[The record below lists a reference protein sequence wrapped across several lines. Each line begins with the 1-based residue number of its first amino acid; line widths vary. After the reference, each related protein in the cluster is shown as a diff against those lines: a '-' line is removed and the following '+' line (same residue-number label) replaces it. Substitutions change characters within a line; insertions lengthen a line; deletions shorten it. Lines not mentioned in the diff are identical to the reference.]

1 MDERHWWFATK
12 LQETFHVGAY
22 DSPTM
27 LEDFMAEQS
36 TLDYINDFLAP
47 EGHTKLFFYCP
58 KADPNSLLPRK
69 MNVSSSCAKLKEIMD
84 GEAICLYFLRSN
96 LERVIDPTCVEKEVF
111 CGEIKENPLVQFS
124 SLLSEIFS
132 PILHAQ
138 KDWGHCLE
146 DDIAHFLNQFDKYT
160 NTLAEFANTII
171 TPPQILKKPES
182 QVTSDFK
189 QNRAAAVNPSI
200 LQEYENLVLEWIST
214 IENFLTDGLEE
225 RNDPFAGPLSE
236 LEKWKRRQKLLT
248 SVTDQLKSKDCKG
261 VIAVL
266 ITAKSKVL
274 KRWKAIDAS
283 ITDAFNET
291 KDKVKYLESLHK
303 YFDQL
308 LFVGNNSLV
317 NICSNT
323 LPGLMASVRQMDSI
337 SRFYARN
344 GYLGLLF
351 SKITNQLVLAA
362 RHYIKSSTTVLE
374 EDKLW
379 SKVQEEIDASS
390 NQTLQQPKQKGKRK
404 GNKDV
409 LFANDD
415 GFLARL
421 NVCLSLQKQYRDM
434 LRSLRDGLG
443 GSHTLSPS
451 VLQPV
456 AAAKRSVIT
465 NSTSNLMTPS
475 VGGSP
480 IRLSL
485 SQSTRMKGDHESL
498 TSHGSSGIAFT
509 DEESI
514 ITHLDN
520 FCNHVRSMIDII
532 HTLSQFCKLRNDIRN
547 LPRVEMDA
555 VIHVVSPVEDQSSHN
570 THLKVLINDGGKP
583 STERSGSE
591 HSHLAEGFYESGKP
605 DGAFKSILLGVD
617 DDEEVKEVYSPS
629 MELQSISCL
638 LQENINAIRSP
649 LESVVTTDTFLDVEG
664 KGKENFEEQYMLFL
678 AGVQRMEIY
687 VSNYLKGAFQLKL
700 NIRRALE
707 ILTSFNCVMNRPG
720 LRSVLSE
727 KFLEVFGWF
736 ESELEAVQTIY
747 ESKKESPPLLR
758 NSPIVAGAITW
769 SRALLKKIEDPMKIF
784 KENKFVTTYRDF
796 GRIVK
801 FYNRIATA
809 LVKFENLWLSLW
821 KSRVD
826 SACSGLKISLLAYHP
841 ETRQLLVNADGR
853 LLELIQESKSLVRLG
868 IQVPDAAIDVLKQE
882 HRLKVYKQSLEL
894 VLENYYKVCQDVPLP
909 LLKLLTPHMES
920 VLHYLQPG
928 VSTLNWSSMNIDA
941 YLHQVHSANARL
953 KEIVDGVKEVISKNI
968 ERNIDEIRRVI
979 LFDKKLATSRV
990 WNIEEFVEEE
1000 VKSMSLQGR
1009 RVHDMVKDVENSLQE
1024 VIAIANQRHISSPG
1038 SRQVTPS
1045 PSSLGLDKS
1054 GIAVTPHLTK
1064 IGTIASSAPGTRA
1077 ATTVSGLTDESVI
1090 GDIFGHYCGLVYQAI
1105 LESIVSSL
1113 LVVGDCVKPPGRM
1126 HSGIE
1131 VESRKTSRSSWDA
1144 SSEEG
1149 SDLGDFSESLS
1160 SQISYWNTSNLEG
1173 LLQFEVGVQFNI
1185 PDIVI
1190 KPSLQTIQD
1199 GVQRVAAHLVDISK
1213 TIMWW
1218 AADVNE
1224 SFHHSVT
1231 QDQQVSILMEQLST
1245 AVTSL
1250 QPTVDRQLFK
1260 FRRYDFLWKD
1270 DMHAL
1275 YQAFVESD
1283 PGTNMFKL
1291 EVENLQSIE
1300 QDVLGIP
1307 DRLNVGSVCLNTSPI
1322 KDSLHGFSIAWKTRY
1337 SSQLHEE
1344 AKVELDKIVIHRNS
1358 IYEQLSQ
1365 PVITLDDLNSAF
1377 QLLQELSDMENT
1389 IDDTY
1394 LPVENIY
1401 AKLRDYN
1408 LYLPRKEVEEVDNLR
1423 DEWVK
1428 LMTLAEKVRDEL
1440 LVQKRGI
1447 FEQELDKEVKAFVV
1461 NVIQFRNSFDS
1472 QGPGVPGVRP
1482 AEAVAR
1488 LQDFQQRYT
1497 QFEAKRKTLDS
1508 VQLLFGIVPTP
1519 FPELDKTGEE
1529 LELLGLLYGLFQR
1542 FISFDQSFRDTLW
1555 SEVDLIVTN
1564 QEMEHYWQECLRLPP
1579 RIQEWD
1585 AYKEM
1590 RDAIKLYLDVFP
1602 TLHKL
1607 NSREIR
1613 NRHWL
1618 QVMSVTGSSFQLEAH
1633 IFKLVHLLDIG
1644 LLQHQAA
1651 IEEICRCASRELELE
1666 AKMRSTEEEWTEQ
1679 VLTFENFKNRGLV
1692 SLSHSNTEHLLDL
1705 LEDAQAT
1712 LALML
1717 TSRHIGPLRDEAA
1730 AWAIKLKEIGEVLEQ
1745 WLTVQN
1751 LWQHLEE
1758 VFSHSGTAK
1767 DLPQEY
1773 NRFARVDKSFMK
1785 MMKRAYETR
1794 NVLQCCVGGD
1804 VPKSQML
1811 KHLGE
1816 ELEICFK
1823 SLVGFLDSKRKVFP
1837 RFCFVND
1844 PVLLAILSQPYS
1856 LDSVKP
1862 HLKCIFNG
1870 VHDVTIH
1877 QLELEAGET
1886 GKKSVLPST
1895 FKTKAGAFPD
1905 SSHDFGRWKKIS
1917 DTAVNA
1923 AKEYEGNRKKSSAV
1937 PSSLDMR
1944 TAEPEIWHG
1953 HLAKNV
1959 AVAVMSEQGEI
1970 LELTT
1975 KVALVTGVD
1984 SWLAEL
1990 SKSINESLHFCVV
2003 DCVQD
2008 IESGQSIEEWIS
2020 KYPSQVCRLGLL
2032 YIWTKECETGIGD
2045 IRIDRKALP
2054 NTSRRFWSL
2063 ISKLP
2068 NLLSKGYWKHTDTPM
2083 TTCQKLRLESL
2094 VSQGM
2099 YLRDVLDDL
2108 NRRKLRDVLD
2118 FEWKRNIRFYGS
2130 DNNRAPARTL
2140 PSVIPSFERVAVRPP
2155 SSEPKISTG
2164 QQINDELCI
2173 HMLDSQLAYGNEFYG
2188 CDVSLALT
2196 PMTERCFLTLTQ
2208 AVWNFYGGSLVG
2220 PSGTGKTETIKGLAL
2235 LFGRYLVSLSCC
2247 PRMSSSAV
2255 AKFIVGLAEEGC
2267 WGLLD
2272 EFHRVNAEC
2281 LSVMVFEIQAVLLSL
2296 RGGLATCT
2304 LEDGKEVI
2312 VQPNFSVFLT
2322 ISTNGGATFELPP
2335 EMRAMF
2341 RSVAVVMPDTSI
2353 ILRAYCAGQ
2362 GFKSPKILAD
2372 RLKLVGDIC
2381 KEQLSGKSH
2390 HNFSLSSLVGV
2401 IQHAGNKRSS
2411 QGPIGNKLSTATA
2424 ESTRPSSSQ
2433 SVNIQSGPGKERA
2446 SQFGQKDKKPTTPS
2460 TISSGARL
2468 EHSLVLQSLQECI
2481 GPRLSPEELN
2491 IFNMVLRDIFYSLP
2505 KPPTPAYH
2513 ITKVV
2518 QDFESVLLT
2527 NTKEKGF
2534 VPHRPWITKIHQ
2546 LWTLSKVH
2554 RGIIVAG
2561 PPGTGKSS
2569 CISALVETLSECSL
2583 IKHKNTGS
2591 QMHSHKLQRINPL
2604 SVSDPA
2610 VMFGKVNVSNDFED
2624 GIFTAYFRKANKGHS
2639 VHKMTTWI
2647 CLDAPLH
2654 HEWAEFLSSTLDK
2667 GQYLSLQNGERYYL
2681 SDEVKFVFE
2690 TDDLTHSSP
2699 STVSRCG
2706 VVHMDES
2713 VLGWKP
2719 LADAWLASRSPQE
2732 RHCLQKAF
2740 NAAVDVISQ
2749 FVQYEARPFMK
2760 ICEVGMFNT
2769 CLAMLKALLEG
2780 NTDIGGELHIERLFI
2795 FSLIW
2800 SFGALLDEADR
2811 RRFSEILLS
2820 LTSALPDYDQEISV
2834 FDYYVDESGEWDPW
2848 QSRVPE
2854 VSYFDASDLLGEVF
2868 VDTMDTIRTRQFME
2882 LASASGRNILLT
2894 GPSGCGKTSLIN
2906 DFLDKQEDKDQI
2918 VMRYVYSGTSGAASL
2933 QQFVESNV
2941 YHRQGFV
2948 YGAKKGK
2955 ILNLFIDDLSIP
2967 QPDEFGVQ
2975 GVNELLRQVLDEKV
2989 LFNTEKPFD
2998 RRVLEG
3004 VVVTAAM
3011 NMQSE
3016 PVTSGVHQKVPE
3028 RLKRHFAVFRLPP
3041 PKADS
3046 LFTVVTSILEA
3057 NMAQNQGTG
3066 LPQEFHEQI
3075 VTASCKMLSSIQD
3088 VLRPSPSPGRC
3099 HHQFNLRDITRVFQG
3114 LKNCS
3119 EEMRADEEYMVSLW
3133 QHEMTRVVKDRISRS
3148 VDIKWFEKTLKAV
3161 IKENFPELPANSPS
3175 PLFITFPLDAGTY
3188 AQRPVTQGRAAPKI
3202 LLQPVDNITEVS
3214 PALQNFLKRYNDE
3227 FSGEGLDLSISSHV
3241 MFHVVRLHRILS
3253 YKNRGNALLIG
3264 SIGAHLTSLVS
3275 LALYMLEYPIHPVD
3289 CSFPNTFLDG
3299 LRSAVRQAGCDGKT
3313 TTVLFSASD
3322 LRDDMYLDVLNSLLI
3337 SGEYPPLFSADEL
3350 DSLLQALMP
3359 AIKKKFSNFLA
3370 DPMKFFITRVKANL
3384 HIILCIPPSHR
3395 LLRIGSRCYP
3405 GILYG
3410 CQMNFVKEWPQYALE
3425 GEAVHYMERH
3435 QVLSDICEQTRD
3447 KVVSTLSTIHGH
3459 VLRECHQIPWAG
3471 EDHLSPRAQ
3480 SPPED
3485 GDATEPRSLSILLEK
3500 INLKHQRKSDF
3511 NGTEDVYVGP
3521 TTYVQF
3527 MHCFRHIFRD
3537 KRKESNERVERLTRA
3552 LATLEQTRQDALLIK
3567 DVISQTK
3574 QQLSTATVKSDELLE
3589 ALTAKA
3595 TALEKL
3601 KAKLGIGSATLSAF
3615 VALIDSEIDE
3625 EDTALLQDDDSDEL
3639 DEEFEKLRNSNIK
3652 SRRLKVME
3660 EIQLAEGALQDSKV
3674 ALKKAQEQVKHW
3686 MSKVDR
3692 SLCERLRAFQSPPPM
3707 AGMVMVMVMVL
3718 LGKSEFAPGIGGAGS
3733 SHPITTRH
3741 ERKGEGTSLGTGSD
3755 EVSRTSSATQVR
3767 KRATAK
3773 ETPPKSGVQT
3783 PMLGVNSE
3791 GKVDRTTWKAI
3802 QQTMNDSQ
3810 KFLDS
3815 LHNIPWKEGLSD
3827 DILKGV
3833 QSFLAASNGG
3843 DVVDG
3848 DPGAPGLGASASMYQ
3863 SSSSGGRSST
3873 VPDRKPQGITITAA
3887 KYSSED
3893 AAVLVE
3899 YTVALVEYT
3908 RLYKPFRKAND
3919 YLQQLLREQEDGVKQ
3934 READETVQLEENEKA
3949 PTPEPEAELTE
3960 ADLPD
3965 LQEAVSN
3972 LQQEYDDAVVVK
3984 HNLKNDVESSS
3995 ERLKA
4000 AAGLLQSLKDME
4012 REWKAYVDEYTS
4024 SEILLA
4030 NCVAAAA
4037 FLTYCG
4043 AMGVDRRKR
4052 MGKFFMQVCRDNGL
4066 KVQHQH
4072 LFSRLTLPEFLKG
4085 KITLKTWQHMQLPT
4099 DPISMDTMCIFSQ
4112 EECSDC
4118 WALLCDPQ
4126 RIAITWVL
4134 TMLGHTTLVKYKEL
4148 RGHLETCLMEGTTLV
4163 VTDVDVNDLEIDR
4176 RFHFI
4181 LRSRYR
4187 FLTSTAP
4194 FKLMVGEHEIE
4205 CQPGFRLVMATTFP
4219 CQAVPASIAAYVNV
4233 VEFSQSRDG
4242 LEEMFLDRFLRLEK
4256 PRMQDT
4262 RTQVVDEMVTLM
4274 EGLREAEENILE
4286 SLGSGH
4292 RLLYNLAATKKLAS
4306 IKKQHEEIV
4315 EGQTRARGIENSILQ
4330 SREGYRPIAR
4340 RAAVMFDV
4348 ARIMAEI
4355 SPAYQTSLAQFLVVF
4370 DAAIKHSERT
4380 AVKAVVERLTQSSF
4394 YTTARAL
4401 FERDRLLFA
4410 LLCALEVEDSSG
4422 RVGPGDREF
4431 LIHPSFGAAV
4441 KTALQPSVVSE
4452 TTSRAFTKK
4461 PFDWLLDE
4469 QFTNLQLLAHHYEWF
4484 QDAFDK
4490 MSKDGRETQWRQI
4503 TEHEKPEMVALPD
4516 GLDDKYTLVQR
4527 FMVIRSIRG
4536 DRLMQA
4542 AICFVT
4548 AVLGKKYTS
4557 EMPLDLPFAFRQSES
4572 RTPIVLLYSQEAN
4585 MVEKLVVEGA
4595 QRKQVELH
4603 VLALANVGIGEERLA
4618 RKMIHRA
4625 MVQGHWV
4632 LLHNAHN
4639 APRLLAALDSFMQE
4653 TKTVDNEFRLWVSV
4667 QPHPQIPSSLLQ
4679 SAIKIVADS
4688 PKNAK
4693 DSLQR
4698 SLQWVDSDL
4707 LRVSARQEW
4716 PAVLHNICMLH
4727 SLVRLRTRYGLTG
4740 WNKGLDLM
4748 NVGTAELWQALELV
4762 VREFQDNADAA
4773 SQPAGTG
4780 KSIQWNGVRYMLT
4793 EVIYGKTMSDEFDR
4807 QGLSAMVD
4815 YWISPAAVKREF
4827 EATKIKYKLPSALFS
4842 SHLKI
4847 NNLWSALE
4855 GFPGEGL
4862 EVPEACGLHPSP
4874 ETQLADDQYVF
4885 TRLNY
4890 LLDRMA
4896 SSDTLTHAFLEPST
4910 LMPSSGVI
4918 QQSSA
4923 VHTIGA
4929 GSISVVEAGVFASAS
4944 LVSLRNRKEI
4954 DLNEVCTAMLGK
4966 IPKVWSKESV
4976 YERMKKSGGAT
4987 PFNLFVISEMES
4999 MHRLLAAVRETLL
5012 TIKAATE
5019 ESLCGDRI
5027 SEELLDAADDL
5038 YHLRIPS
5045 KWSKL
5050 GGDSSP
5056 PFTWSLAGWFTDLGN
5071 RFSHIDRIIV
5081 QGRDKVPAYWLGAFF
5096 NPRRFLSIIK
5106 QEAVRNA
5113 EGKASSTEPFVFQ
5126 TEITGRDKDHLRE
5139 PPLDGMFVYGIYL
5152 WGCAWE
5158 KTTGD
5163 LLDAPPKSGP
5173 TPLPVVHIVAL
5184 PQTEK
5189 ASIND
5194 PVRAAVSYSCP
5205 CYSSRICAREPVML
5219 LDVDNK
5225 DVPSTRW
5232 PLRGLSSTLRPF

>member
-58 KADPNSLLPRK
+58 KADANSLVPRK
-69 MNVSSSCAKLKEIMD
+69 MSVASSCAKLKEVMD
-84 GEAICLYFLRSN
+84 GEAICLYFIRSN

-138 KDWGHCLE
+138 KDWGHYSE
-146 DDIAHFLNQFDKYT
+146 DDVAHFLNQFDKYT
-160 NTLAEFANTII
+160 NTLAEYANATI
-171 TPPQILKKPES
+171 TPQQILKKPES

-200 LQEYENLVLEWIST
+200 LQEYENLVLDWIST

-225 RNDPFAGPLSE
+225 RNDPFDGPLSE

-261 VIAVL
+261 VIGVL

-308 LFVGNNSLV
+308 MVGNSLV

-323 LPGLMASVRQMDSI
+323 LPGLMASVRQMDAI

-379 SKVQEEIDASS
+379 IKVQEEINSASS
-390 NQTLQQPKQKGKRK
+390 QTTHQPKQKGKRK
-404 GNKDV
+404 ANKDV

-421 NVCLSLQKQYRDM
+421 NVSLSLQKQYRDM

-443 GSHTLSPS
+443 GSHTLSMTPS
-451 VLQPV
+451 VLQPGAV
-456 AAAKRSVIT
+456 AKRSVVT
-465 NSTSNLMTPS
+465 NSTSNLMSPS
-475 VGGSP
+475 VLGSP
-480 IRLSL
+480 VRLSF

-514 ITHLDN
+514 IAHLDN
-520 FCNHVRSMIDII
+520 FCNHIRSMMDII
-532 HTLSQFCKLRNDIRN
+532 HTLSQFCKLRNDVRN
-547 LPRVEMDA
+547 LPRIQRDV
-555 VIHVVSPVEDQSSHN
+555 VIHAVSPTEDQSGHN
-570 THLKVLINDGGKP
+570 TRLKVATSDGGP
-583 STERSGSE
+583 VSVGSGSD
-591 HSHLAEGFYESGKP
+591 HSYSAEGSHSRARP
-605 DGAFKSILLGVD
+605 DSTLKSILSGLD
-617 DDEEVKEVYSPS
+617 QDEEVKDIYSPS
-629 MELQSISCL
+629 MELQSISYI
-638 LQENINAIRSP
+638 LQEIILSIRSP
-649 LESVVTTDTFLDVEG
+649 LESAITTDSFLDVEG
-664 KGKENFEEQYMLFL
+664 KGKENFEEHYTSFV
-678 AGVQRMEIY
+678 AGVQRMETYII
-687 VSNYLKGAFQLKL
+687 NYLKGVFQLKL
-700 NIRRALE
+700 NIRRGLE

-736 ESELEAVQTIY
+736 ESELEAVQNIY
-747 ESKKESPPLLR
+747 ESQKESPPLVR

-769 SRALLKKIEDPMKIF
+769 SRSLLKKIEDPMKIF
-784 KENKFVTTYRDF
+784 KENKFITTYRDF
-796 GRIVK
+796 SRIVK

-821 KSRVD
+821 KSRID
-826 SACSGLKISLLAYHP
+826 SACSGLKVSLLAFHS

-853 LLELIQESKSLVRLG
+853 LLELIQESKSLLRLG
-868 IQVPDAAIDVLKQE
+868 IQLPDTAVDVLKQE

-894 VLENYYKVCQDVPLP
+894 VLEDYYKVCQDVPQP

-953 KEIVDGVKEVISKNI
+953 KEVVDSVKHVVSESI
-968 ERNIDEIRRVI
+968 EKKIDEIRKVI
-979 LFDKKLATSRV
+979 LFDKKLATSHV
-990 WNIEEFVEEE
+990 WNVEKFVEEE
-1000 VKSMSLQGR
+1000 IKAVSQQGR
-1009 RVHDMVKDVENSLQE
+1009 RLHDMVKDVENSLQE
-1024 VIAIANQRHISSPG
+1024 VIAIANQRRISSPG
-1038 SRQVTPS
+1038 SPQVTPS
-1045 PSSLGLDKS
+1045 PSSLGFDKT
-1054 GIAVTPHLTK
+1054 GVVVTPRLTR
-1064 IGTIASSAPGTRA
+1064 IGTIMSSAPGTRA
-1077 ATTVSGLTDESVI
+1077 ATAVSGLTDESVI
-1090 GDIFGHYCGLVYQAI
+1090 GDIFGYYCSLVYQAI

-1113 LVVGDCVKPPGRM
+1113 LIIGDCVKPPGRM

-1131 VESRKTSRSSWDA
+1131 VESRKTSRSSLDA
-1144 SSEEG
+1144 FSEEG
-1149 SDLGDFSESLS
+1149 SDVGDLSDSLS
-1160 SQISYWNTSNLEG
+1160 SQFSDWNTSNLEG
-1173 LLQFEVGVQFNI
+1173 LLQFEVDVQFNI

-1199 GVQRVAAHLVDISK
+1199 GVQRVAVHLVDISK

-1231 QDQQVSILMEQLST
+1231 QDQQVSILLAELST
-1245 AVTSL
+1245 SITSL
-1250 QPTVDRQLFK
+1250 QHTVERQLFK

-1275 YQAFVESD
+1275 YQSFVDSD
-1283 PGTNMFKL
+1283 PGTTMFKL
-1291 EVENLQSIE
+1291 EVERLQSIE
-1300 QDVLGIP
+1300 QDVLEIP
-1307 DRLNVGSVCLNTSPI
+1307 NRLTVGSVCLNTSPI
-1322 KDSLHGFSIAWKTRY
+1322 KDSLHGFSVAWKMRY
-1337 SSQLHEE
+1337 STQLHEE
-1344 AKVELDKIVIHRNS
+1344 AKIELDKIVTHRNS

-1365 PVITLDDLNSAF
+1365 TVITLDDLNSAF
-1377 QLLQELSDMENT
+1377 QLLQELGDMENT
-1389 IDDTY
+1389 IDDVY

-1401 AKLRDYN
+1401 AKLREYK
-1408 LYLPRKEVEEVDNLR
+1408 LCLPRREVEEVDNLR

-1428 LMTLAEKVRDEL
+1428 LMALAEKVRDEL
-1440 LVQKRGI
+1440 LVQKRGM

-1519 FPELDKTGEE
+1519 FLELDKTGEE
-1529 LELLGLLYGLFQR
+1529 LELLGLLYGLFQQ
-1542 FISFDQSFRDTLW
+1542 FISFDQRFRDTLW

-1564 QEMEHYWQECLRLPP
+1564 QEMEHYWQECLRLPQ

-1590 RDAIKLYLDVFP
+1590 REAIKHYLDVFP

-1651 IEEICRCASRELELE
+1651 VEEICRCASRELELE

-1679 VLTFENFKNRGLV
+1679 VLTFENFKNRGQV
-1692 SLSHSNTEHLLDL
+1692 CLSHSNTEHLLDL

-1730 AWAIKLKEIGEVLEQ
+1730 AWAIKLKEISEVLEQ
-1745 WLTVQN
+1745 WLTVQD
-1751 LWQHLEE
+1751 LWKHLEE

-1773 NRFARVDKSFMK
+1773 NRFARVDKSYMK

-1844 PVLLAILSQPYS
+1844 AVLLAILSQPRS

-1862 HLKCIFNG
+1862 YLKCIFTG
-1870 VHDVTIH
+1870 VHDVTIS
-1877 QLELEAGET
+1877 QQEPEADT
-1886 GKKSVLPST
+1886 MKKSALLNTVRNKATISPVPS
-1895 FKTKAGAFPD
+1895 FDAGRF
-1905 SSHDFGRWKKIS
+1905 RKIS
-1917 DTAVNA
+1917 DIVVNA
-1923 AKEYEGNRKKSSAV
+1923 AREYDANRRKSSLV
-1937 PSSLDMR
+1937 QSNMDVRPGEPESSLS
-1944 TAEPEIWHG
+1944 
-1953 HLAKNV
+1953 HLPKNAAS
-1959 AVAVMSEQGEI
+1959 AVSSEQGEV
-1970 LELTT
+1970 LELAT
-1975 KVALVTGVD
+1975 KVALVSGVE
-1984 SWLAEL
+1984 SWLAAL
-1990 SKSINESLHFCVV
+1990 LKSLNESLHLYIV

-2020 KYPSQVCRLGLL
+2020 KYPAQVCRLGLL
-2032 YIWTKECETGIGD
+2032 YIWTKECEAGIGD

-2054 NTSRRFWSL
+2054 NASRRFWSL

-2108 NRRKLRDVLD
+2108 NRRKLRDVFD
-2118 FEWKRNIRFYGS
+2118 FEWKRNIRFYGT
-2130 DNNRAPARTL
+2130 DNSQAHERTPPPGVPCL
-2140 PSVIPSFERVAVRPP
+2140 EAAVVRPP
-2155 SSEPKISTG
+2155 SSEPPKISRDDLSDT
-2164 QQINDELCI
+2164 EVYI
-2173 HMLDSQLAYGNEFYG
+2173 HMLDSQFPYGNEFYG
-2188 CDVSLALT
+2188 SDVSLALT

-2208 AVWNFYGGSLVG
+2208 AIWNFCGGSLVG
-2220 PSGTGKTETIKGLAL
+2220 PSGTGKTETIKGLASL
-2235 LFGRYLVSLSCC
+2235 LGRYLVSLSCC

-2255 AKFIVGLAEEGC
+2255 GKVIVGLAEEGC

-2281 LSVMVFEIQAVLLSL
+2281 LSVMLFEIQAIFLSL
-2296 RGGLATCT
+2296 RGGLSTCT

-2312 VQPNFSVFLT
+2312 VKPNFSVFLT
-2322 ISTNGGATFELPP
+2322 ISTHGNTFEIPP
-2335 EMRAMF
+2335 ELRAMF
-2341 RSVAVVMPDTSI
+2341 RSVAMVLPDTSV

-2381 KEQLSGKSH
+2381 KGQLSGKSH
-2390 HNFSLSSLVGV
+2390 HKFSLSSLVGV
-2401 IQHAGNKRSS
+2401 IQNAGSKRLS
-2411 QGPIGNKLSTATA
+2411 QGTLGNKLNATTA
-2424 ESTRPSSSQ
+2424 EFTRPTSTQ
-2433 SVNIQSGPGKERA
+2433 SVNTQSGAGKDRGN
-2446 SQFGQKDKKPTTPS
+2446 QFVQKDKKPTTPS
-2460 TISSGARL
+2460 AMSSGARM

-2491 IFNMVLRDIFYSLP
+2491 IFNMVLRDVFYSLP

-2527 NTKEKGF
+2527 HTKEKGF
-2534 VPHRPWITKIHQ
+2534 VPHQPWIAKIHQ

-2569 CISALVETLSECSL
+2569 CISGLVETLSECSL

-2591 QMHSHKLQRINPL
+2591 QIHSHKLQRINPL
-2604 SVSDPA
+2604 SVSDPSL
-2610 VMFGKVNVSNDFED
+2610 MFGKVNASSDFED
-2624 GIFTAYFRKANKGHS
+2624 GIFTAYFRKANKEHS

-2654 HEWAEFLSSTLDK
+2654 HEWAEFLSSALDK
-2667 GQYLSLQNGERYYL
+2667 GKYLNLQNGERLHL
-2681 SDEVKFVFE
+2681 SDDVKFLFE
-2690 TDDLTHSSP
+2690 TDDLTDASP

-2706 VVHMDES
+2706 VVYMDES
-2713 VLGWKP
+2713 VLGWRP
-2719 LADAWLASRSPQE
+2719 LAEAWLASRSSQE
-2732 RHCLQKAF
+2732 RHCLHRAF
-2740 NAAVDVISQ
+2740 NKAMDAISQ

-2800 SFGALLDEADR
+2800 SFGALLDETDKR
-2811 RRFSEILLS
+2811 KFSEILLS

-2854 VSYFDASDLLGEVF
+2854 VSYFDAADLLGDVF
-2868 VDTMDTIRTRQFME
+2868 VDTIDTIRTRQFME

-2894 GPSGCGKTSLIN
+2894 GPAGCGKTSLIN

-2918 VMRYVYSGTSGAASL
+2918 VKRYVFSGTSGAASF
-2933 QQFVESNV
+2933 QQFVETNI

-2955 ILNLFIDDLSIP
+2955 ILNMFIDDLSIP
-2967 QPDEFGVQ
+2967 QPDEFGTQ

-2989 LFNTEKPFD
+2989 LFNTKKPFD

-3004 VVVTAAM
+3004 VVVTSAM
-3011 NMQSE
+3011 NMPSE
-3016 PVTSGVHQKVPE
+3016 PVTSGVYQQIPE
-3028 RLKRHFAVFRLPP
+3028 RLKRHFAVFRLPAP
-3041 PKADS
+3041 STDS
-3046 LFTVVTSILEA
+3046 LFTIVTSILEA
-3057 NMAQNQGTG
+3057 NMAQNQGMG

-3075 VTASCKMLSSIQD
+3075 VTASCTMLSSIQE
-3088 VLRPSPSPGRC
+3088 VFRSSPTPGRC
-3099 HHQFNLRDITRVFQG
+3099 HYQFNLRDITRVFQG

-3148 VDIKWFEKTLKAV
+3148 VDIKWFEKTLKAA

-3175 PLFITFPLDAGTY
+3175 PLFITFPLDAGLY
-3188 AQRPVTQGRAAPKI
+3188 AQRPVTQGRSAPKI
-3202 LLQPVDNITEVS
+3202 LLQPVDNIADVA
-3214 PALQNFLKRYNDE
+3214 PCLQNFLRRYNDE

-3241 MFHVVRLHRILS
+3241 MFHVVRQHRILS

-3264 SIGAHLTSLVS
+3264 SIGAHLSSLAK
-3275 LALYMLEYPIHPVD
+3275 LALYLLEYPIHPVD
-3289 CSFPNTFLDG
+3289 CSYPNTFLDG

-3313 TTVLFSASD
+3313 TTVLFTASD
-3322 LRDDMYLDVLNSLLI
+3322 LRDDMYLDALNSLFI

-3384 HIILCIPPSHR
+3384 HIILCVPPTHR
-3395 LLRIGSRCYP
+3395 LLRSGLRCYP

-3410 CQMNFVKEWPQYALE
+3410 CQMDFVKDWPQYALE
-3425 GEAVHYMERH
+3425 GEAVHYVERH
-3435 QVLSDICEQTRD
+3435 NVLFDISEKTRD
-3447 KVVSTLSTIHGH
+3447 KVVATLSTIHGH

-3471 EDHLSPRAQ
+3471 DDHVLPRAE
-3480 SPPED
+3480 SPPEVVS
-3485 GDATEPRSLSILLEK
+3485 ATEPRSLSILMEK
-3500 INLKHQRKSDF
+3500 INLKHQR
-3511 NGTEDVYVGP
+3511 NGGCNVTGDVFVGP

-3537 KRKESNERVERLTRA
+3537 RRKESNERVDRLTRA

-3567 DVISQTK
+3567 NVISETK
-3574 QQLSTATVKSDELLE
+3574 QQLSVATVKSEELLE
-3589 ALTAKA
+3589 ALTGKA
-3595 TALEKL
+3595 TVLEKL

-3615 VALIDSEIDE
+3615 VALIDSEIE
-3625 EDTALLQDDDSDEL
+3625 EDDTALLQDDDSDEL
-3639 DEEFEKLRNSNIK
+3639 DEEFEKLKNSNMK
-3652 SRRLKVME
+3652 CRRLKVME
-3660 EIQLAEGALQDSKV
+3660 EIQLAENALKDSKV
-3674 ALKKAQEQVKHW
+3674 ALKKAEEQVKHW
-3686 MSKVDR
+3686 MHKVDR

-3718 LGKSEFAPGIGGAGS
+3718 LGRPEFAPGIGGAGS
-3733 SHPITTRH
+3733 SLPTPTRH
-3741 ERKGEGTSLGTGSD
+3741 DRKGESSSLGTGSD
-3755 EVSRTSSATQVR
+3755 EASRASSATVLK
-3767 KRATAK
+3767 KRGTTKDAHQKGGA
-3773 ETPPKSGVQT
+3773 QT
-3783 PMLGVNSE
+3783 QLLGVNAE
-3791 GKVDRTTWKAI
+3791 GKVDRPTWKVI

-3810 KFLDS
+3810 KFVDS
-3815 LHNIPWKEGLSD
+3815 LHNVPWKDGLPD

-3833 QSFLAASNGG
+3833 QSFLAASTGG
-3843 DVVDG
+3843 DVNDG
-3848 DPGAPGLGASASMYQ
+3848 DLGTASPGASASMYQ
-3863 SSSSGGRSST
+3863 TSLGGRTSVAT
-3873 VPDRKPQGITITAA
+3873 DRRPQGITITAA

-3908 RLYKPFRKAND
+3908 RLYKPYRKAND
-3919 YLQQLLREQEDGVKQ
+3919 YLQELLREQEDGVLST
-3934 READETVQLEENEKA
+3934 EVEEKVEFQEKEKV
-3949 PTPEPEAELTE
+3949 PTPEPEADLTE
-3960 ADLPD
+3960 ADLPG
-3965 LQEAVSN
+3965 LQEDVSK
-3972 LQQEYDDAVVVK
+3972 LQREYDDAVVVK
-3984 HNLKNDVESSS
+3984 HNLKNDVESCT

-4000 AAGLLQSLKDME
+4000 ATGLLQSLKYME
-4012 REWKAYVDEYTS
+4012 REWKAYVEEYNS

-4030 NCVAAAA
+4030 NCIAAAA

-4052 MGKFFMQVCRDNGL
+4052 MGKFFMQVCRESGL

-4072 LFSRLTLPEFLKG
+4072 LFDRLTLPEFLKG
-4085 KITLKTWQHMQLPT
+4085 KVTLKIWENLQLPT

-4112 EECSDC
+4112 EESSDS

-4134 TMLGHTTLVKYKEL
+4134 TMLGHSTLVKYKEL

-4163 VTDVDVNDLEIDR
+4163 VTDVDVNELENDR
-4176 RFHFI
+4176 RFNCI

-4187 FLTSTAP
+4187 FLTSKAP
-4194 FKLMVGEHEIE
+4194 FKLSVGEHEIE
-4205 CQPGFRLVMATTFP
+4205 CQPGFRLVMATTFS

-4262 RTQVVDEMVTLM
+4262 RTQVVDEMVTLI

-4355 SPAYQTSLAQFLVVF
+4355 NPAYQTSLAQFLTVF
-4370 DAAIKHSERT
+4370 DAAIKHSERS

-4401 FERDRLLFA
+4401 FERDRLPFA
-4410 LLCALEVEDSSG
+4410 LLCALEVEDSNG

-4431 LIHPSFGAAV
+4431 LIHPTFGAAV

-4452 TTSRAFTKK
+4452 APSRTLAKK

-4469 QFTNLQLLAHHYEWF
+4469 QFSNLQMLAHHFEWF

-4548 AVLGKKYTS
+4548 SVLGRKYTS

-4572 RTPIVLLYSQEAN
+4572 RSPIVLLYTQEAN
-4585 MVEKLVVEGA
+4585 MVEKLVIEGA
-4595 QRKQVELH
+4595 QKKQVELH
-4603 VLALANVGIGEERLA
+4603 VLALANVRIGEERVA

-4625 MVQGHWV
+4625 MVQGYWV

-4653 TKTVDNEFRLWVSV
+4653 TKAVDSEFRLWVSV
-4667 QPHPQIPSSLLQ
+4667 QPHPDIPSSLLQ
-4679 SAIKIVADS
+4679 SAVKIVADS

-4707 LRVSARQEW
+4707 LRVSSRQEW
-4716 PAVLHNICMLH
+4716 PALLHNLCMLH
-4727 SLVRLRTRYGLTG
+4727 SLVRLRSRYGLAG
-4740 WNKGLDLM
+4740 WNKTLDLRH
-4748 NVGTAELWQALELV
+4748 VGTAELWQALDLV
-4762 VREFQDNADAA
+4762 VREFLENSDV
-4773 SQPAGTG
+4773 SSLPAGSA
-4780 KSIQWNGVRYMLT
+4780 KSIQWNGLRYMLT
-4793 EVIYGKTMSDEFDR
+4793 EVIYGRSMSDEFDR

-4827 EATKIKYKLPSALFS
+4827 EATRIKYKLPSALFS
-4842 SHLKI
+4842 SHVRI

-4862 EVPEACGLHPSP
+4862 EIPEACGLHPSP

-4896 SSDTLTHAFLEPST
+4896 SSDTLTHAVLEPST

-4923 VHTIGA
+4923 VHTVGA
-4929 GSISVVEAGVFASAS
+4929 GSISVSEAGVFASAS
-4944 LVSLRNRKEI
+4944 LVSLRNRKEV
-4954 DLNEVCTAMLGK
+4954 DLNEVCTAMLAK

-4976 YERMKKSGGAT
+4976 YERMKKAGGAT
-4987 PFNLFVISEMES
+4987 PFNLFVVAEMEC

-5012 TIKAATE
+5012 AIKAATE
-5019 ESLCGDRI
+5019 ENLCGDRV

-5038 YHLRIPS
+5038 YHLRIPG

-5056 PFTWSLAGWFTDLGN
+5056 PPTWSLAAWFSDLGN

-5113 EGKASSTEPFVFQ
+5113 EGKSSSTEPFVFQ

-5184 PQTEK
+5184 PQIEK

-5205 CYSSRICAREPVML
+5205 CYSSRICMREPVML
-5219 LDVDNK
+5219 IDVDNK